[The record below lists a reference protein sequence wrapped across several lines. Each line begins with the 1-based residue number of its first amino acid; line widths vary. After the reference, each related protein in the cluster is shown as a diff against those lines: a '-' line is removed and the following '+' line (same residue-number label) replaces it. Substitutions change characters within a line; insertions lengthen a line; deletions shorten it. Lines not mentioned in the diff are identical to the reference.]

1 MQAKVLSWWGSRLG
15 GSAAITA
22 SSTPPRRGVSAAAAG
37 PRVATTNEPV
47 SRARIMAEKKA
58 IGTSCGTVES
68 VARTGRSRPRKKLV
82 REPSRLLRSRGA
94 PRARRAGRLSRH
106 QRAGKR
112 GRLRPVLGEEAFEA
126 LERAIAPGQTDA
138 VDGKVVDQTRVEVVL
153 GVAAVRARHAR
164 RRLLRDLQLRAE
176 RPDELAHH
184 RLVAQLAGDFGEAR
198 EERINRHRPR
208 RRAAAVFQ
216 IARQTDLHADT
227 SNTIVRERPS

>member
-22 SSTPPRRGVSAAAAG
+22 SSTPPRRGVSAAAMG
-37 PRVATTNEPV
+37 SGVVTTNEPV
-47 SRARIMAEKKA
+47 SRARIMAELKA
-58 IGTSCGTVES
+58 IGTSCGTVGR
-68 VARTGRSRPRKKLV
+68 VARTGRSRPAAFA
-82 REPSRLLRSRGA
+82 PRSGLRGA
-94 PRARRAGRLSRH
+94 RRARRARRLSRN

-112 GRLRPVLGEEAFEA
+112 GRLRPVLGEETFDA

-198 EERINRHRPR
+198 EERIDRHRPR

-216 IARQTDLHADT
+216 ITRQTDLHADT
-227 SNTIVRERPS
+227 SDTIVRERPS